1 MKQVMNYHK
10 DNGLLNM
17 IRRTDPMIIGSIR
30 QDKTFP
36 TYGASFSLFD
46 ILPTSFASTIYW
58 GGFRLYNII
67 F

>member
-1 MKQVMNYHK
+1 MNYHK

-17 IRRTDPMIIGSIR
+17 IRRTDPMIN
-30 QDKTFP
+30 
-36 TYGASFSLFD
+36 GASFSLFD